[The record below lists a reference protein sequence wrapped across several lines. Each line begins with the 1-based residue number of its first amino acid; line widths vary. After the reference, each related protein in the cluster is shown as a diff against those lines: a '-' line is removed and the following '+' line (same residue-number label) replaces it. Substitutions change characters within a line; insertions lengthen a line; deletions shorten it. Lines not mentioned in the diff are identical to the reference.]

1 MELMKKAPKQAS
13 NKADDKEMSEMPRTS
28 GHLVDLIRKEDPIV
42 KYPDPVLREVSKPVM
57 KFSDDLPE
65 FVQKMGEIMRA
76 ANGVGLAA
84 PQLGILQRVIVYDI
98 GEGFHALVN
107 PKILRA
113 RGEQLDPPEGCLSLP
128 GLRGIVKRANEVV
141 VKGFDEHGKPVRIR
155 GEGYTARVIQ
165 HEVDH
170 LDGILFIDEGR
181 ADPKSLH
188 WATAEELDEE
198 REEGTYEMS
207 RE

>member
-1 MELMKKAPKQAS
+1 MAKI
-13 NKADDKEMSEMPRTS
+13 S
-28 GHLVDLIRKEDPIV
+28 GRLVDQISSDDDPIV
-42 KYPDPVLREVSKPVM
+42 KYGDPVLREVSKPVA
-57 KFSDDLPE
+57 KFTEDLPQ
-65 FVQKMGEIMRA
+65 FVERMGQIMRN

-107 PKILRA
+107 PKILSA
-113 RGEQLDPPEGCLSLP
+113 RGEQTEPPEGCLSLP
-128 GLRGIVKRANEVV
+128 GLRGVVKRANTVV
-141 VKGFDEHGKPVRIR
+141 VKGFDEYGKPVRIR

-170 LDGILFIDEGR
+170 LDGILFIDR

-188 WATAEELDEE
+188 WATAEELEE
-198 REEGTYEMS
+198 EKQDGIYELTQ
-207 RE
+207 E